1 MKQLILFSKI
11 FIIRFLFFLGL
22 ISCNSK
28 KADDMKFYENT
39 EQFNEIQNSLNISF
53 LQAKNIFIE
62 YHNTHQFKNLEPIFY
77 YYCNHFYYFGY
88 KTDASRDKRDKSL
101 FFMELKIDANTGKIE
116 VLDETINWQSIK

>member
-1 MKQLILFSKI
+1 
-11 FIIRFLFFLGL
+11 
-22 ISCNSK
+22 
-28 KADDMKFYENT
+28 MKFYENT

-53 LQAKNIFIE
+53 LQAKNISIE

-88 KTDASRDKRDKSL
+88 KTDASRDKKDKSL

-116 VLDETINWQSIK
+116 ILDETINWQSIK